1 MIEGRVVG
9 NVVIKMGATKSL
21 ARYVQ
26 ENSVNLSA
34 MSRETGIPYMALY
47 DSLANKKRN
56 RDLRVDEF
64 LRLCDRLD
72 VDPMQFYAFEPN
84 EEEV

>member
-1 MIEGRVVG
+1 MVEGRVVG

-47 DSLANKKRN
+47 DSLANKKELVCYRLMKHLLYA
-56 RDLRVDEF
+56 DF
-64 LRLCDRLD
+64 L
-72 VDPMQFYAFEPN
+72 E
-84 EEEV
+84 

>member
-1 MIEGRVVG
+1 
-9 NVVIKMGATKSL
+9 MGATKNL

-34 MSRETGIPYMALY
+34 MSRETGILYMALY

-56 RDLRVDEF
+56 RDLRVGEF
-64 LRLCDRLD
+64 LGLCDHLD